1 MRPEN
6 KQLQAKKEELTELAS
21 EVLNRL
27 GDPRLDLADKA
38 VEAFTRLTP
47 PVEPEPVVK
56 MITLGSFGDEGGT
69 SRKPGNIFLNWRK
82 LMDIVPDAT
91 IAAAGAMTSPA
102 WLLPLIGLYVWNKLW
117 RGAEEDLTN
126 VEACIIYALWKSKDG
141 RNRISEADGFAVTNA
156 LRAHCALPQLTPAE
170 YNKAIN
176 RLLAMG
182 CIEMNNGII
191 WLREWVRVSY

>member
-1 MRPEN
+1 
-6 KQLQAKKEELTELAS
+6 
-21 EVLNRL
+21 
-27 GDPRLDLADKA
+27 
-38 VEAFTRLTP
+38 
-47 PVEPEPVVK
+47 

-117 RGAEEDLTN
+117 RGAEEELTN
-126 VEACIIYALWKSKDG
+126 VEACTICALWKNKDS
-141 RNRISEADGFAVTNA
+141 RNRISEDDGFTATNT
-156 LRAHCALPQLTPAE
+156 LRAHHGLPQLTRVE
-170 YNKAIN
+170 YNKASN
-176 RLLAMG
+176 RLLAMD
-182 CIEMNNGII
+182 CIELSNGII